1 MLLHRL
7 LHLPYT
13 VRHLIV
19 KAPTLQNGQTHS
31 NDSSVA
37 EKLFQ
42 CVWSFWWVGTFGHF
56 DGFPLKFK
64 INIDRANLIH
74 ENMNIVL

>member
-1 MLLHRL
+1 MGWH
-7 LHLPYT
+7 
-13 VRHLIV
+13 V
-19 KAPTLQNGQTHS
+19 
-31 NDSSVA
+31 
-37 EKLFQ
+37 
-42 CVWSFWWVGTFGHF
+42 FGHF